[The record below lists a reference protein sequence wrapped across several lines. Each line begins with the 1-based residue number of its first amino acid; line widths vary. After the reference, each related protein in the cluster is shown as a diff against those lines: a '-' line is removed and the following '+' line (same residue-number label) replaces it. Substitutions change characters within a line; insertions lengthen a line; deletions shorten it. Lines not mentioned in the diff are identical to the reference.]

1 LKTLWLTAWQK
12 WLTPSKSFAKSD
24 AMNLQCFASIAVSEP
39 ILQEKRVSTKIS
51 CTDTA
56 GEQHF
61 FNLRFKYEE
70 PIDQKQLALLRLA
83 SVMPL
88 LNYGLFTKEI
98 RLEWPISKA
107 DLSLLNDLLDVFS
120 KDIFINKLVRKK
132 NPYVLPQFIPSP
144 DEVSETNARPMAK
157 IVAPSLI
164 ENVPIFSELN
174 DNSCGVLSSG
184 GKESLL
190 TYAML
195 KEIGAEVHPLY
206 VNESGGHWR
215 TALPAYQQFR
225 DSDPNT
231 ARVWTNV
238 DRFYTFMLD
247 KMRIIRKDHRKI
259 WADTYP
265 IRLCIFPVYVFLL
278 LPLFAKRGI
287 GNILIG
293 SEFDDP
299 RVSPYFAGFRHFFGV
314 YDQTQD
320 FDIRM
325 EQWFSKR
332 MPGMRQWSAVR
343 SISGL
348 IVERILTSRYPE
360 LARLQRSCHSC
371 RFDHSDYLPCGKCS
385 KCQGILLFLL
395 ANDVDPSIMGYC
407 DGDVAALPAR
417 IAEGNLRL
425 DEDEKNYALFL
436 AKLLPNL
443 KNQEPFHI
451 ETIHIH
457 KPTSDPQLLPAR
469 FRSPI
474 LKILAK
480 YTKGV
485 STLKGESW
493 IRAPSSS
500 D

>member
-1 LKTLWLTAWQK
+1 
-12 WLTPSKSFAKSD
+12 
-24 AMNLQCFASIAVSEP
+24 MNLQCFESIAVSEP
-39 ILQEKRVSTKIS
+39 MLQGDRVDTKIS
-51 CTDTA
+51 CIDTA
-56 GEQHF
+56 GKQHLF
-61 FNLRFKYEE
+61 HLRFKYEE
-70 PIDQKQLALLRLA
+70 PPSQKQLPLLRLA

-88 LNYGLFTKEI
+88 LNYGLFTREI
-98 RLEWPISKA
+98 ILEWQVSEA
-107 DLSLLNDLLDVFS
+107 DFSLLNDLLDVFS
-120 KDIFINKLVRKK
+120 RDIFINKLVRRK
-132 NPYVLPQFIPSP
+132 NPYVLSQFIPSAT
-144 DEVSETNARPMAK
+144 EVSEANARPMAK

-164 ENVPIFSELN
+164 EDVPVSSEF
-174 DNSCGVLSSG
+174 DENSCGVLSSG

-195 KEIGAEVHPLY
+195 NEIGAEVHPLY

-215 TALPAYQQFR
+215 TALPAYRQFR
-225 DSDPNT
+225 DNYPNT

-247 KMRIIRKDHRKI
+247 QMRIIRKDHRKI

-265 IRLCIFPVYVFLL
+265 IRLCIFPVYLFLL
-278 LPLFAKRGI
+278 LPLFAKRRI

-299 RVSPYFAGFRHFFGV
+299 RMSPYFAGIRHFFGV

-343 SISGL
+343 SISGM
-348 IVERILTSRYPE
+348 IVERILTRRYPE

-371 RFDHSDYLPCGKCS
+371 RFDNGALLPCGKCS
-385 KCQGILLFLL
+385 KCQGVLLFLL
-395 ANDVDPSIMGYC
+395 ANDANPSIMGYS
-407 DGDVAALPAR
+407 DEDVAALPDR

-425 DEDEKNYALFL
+425 DEDEKEYALFL

-443 KNQEPFHI
+443 KNHKTRHI
-451 ETIHIH
+451 ETIHIN
-457 KPTSDPQLLPAR
+457 KPTSDLQLLPAR
-469 FRSPI
+469 FRLPI
-474 LKILAK
+474 LGILAK
-480 YTKGV
+480 YTKGFSILKSESWVTV
-485 STLKGESW
+485 ST
-493 IRAPSSS
+493 PS
-500 D
+500 DLTKEF

>member
-1 LKTLWLTAWQK
+1 
-12 WLTPSKSFAKSD
+12 
-24 AMNLQCFASIAVSEP
+24 MNLQCFASIVVSEP
-39 ILQEKRVSTKIS
+39 ILQGKRASTNIS
-51 CTDTA
+51 CIDTA
-56 GEQHF
+56 AEQQV

-70 PIDQKQLALLRLA
+70 PIDQKQLSLVRLA

-107 DLSLLNDLLDVFS
+107 DFSLLTDLLDVFS

-132 NPYVLPQFIPSP
+132 NPYVLPQFIPSA
-144 DEVSETNARPMAK
+144 DEVSETNALPMAK
-157 IVAPSLI
+157 IVAL
-164 ENVPIFSELN
+164 NLMDDVPISSEFN
-174 DNSCGVLSSG
+174 ENACGVLSSG

-215 TALPAYQQFR
+215 TALPAYRQFR

-278 LPLFAKRGI
+278 LPLFAKREI

-299 RVSPYFAGFRHFFGV
+299 RMSPYFAGIRHFFGV

-320 FDIRM
+320 FDVRM

-343 SISGL
+343 PISGL
-348 IVERILTSRYPE
+348 IVERILTSRYPA

-371 RFDHSDYLPCGKCS
+371 RFDHGDYLPCGKCS

-395 ANDVDPSIMGYC
+395 ANNVDPSIMGYSNE
-407 DGDVAALPAR
+407 DVAALPAR
-417 IAEGNLRL
+417 LAEGNLRL

-443 KNQEPFHI
+443 KDPETLHI
-451 ETIHIH
+451 ETININ
-457 KPTSDPQLLPAR
+457 KPTSDLQLLPAR

-474 LKILAK
+474 LKILEN
-480 YTKGV
+480 YTKGF
-485 STLKGESW
+485 SMLKGESW
-493 IRAPSSS
+493 VAMSKAS
-500 D
+500 DLTKES

>member
-1 LKTLWLTAWQK
+1 MVWQK

-24 AMNLQCFASIAVSEP
+24 AMNLQCFESIAVSEP
-39 ILQEKRVSTKIS
+39 MLAGDGVGTKIS
-51 CTDTA
+51 CIDTT
-56 GEQHF
+56 GEQHLF
-61 FNLRFKYEE
+61 HLRFKYEE
-70 PIDQKQLALLRLA
+70 PLSQKQLALLRLA

-88 LNYGLFTKEI
+88 LNYGLFTREI
-98 RLEWPISKA
+98 RLEWQISEA
-107 DLSLLNDLLDVFS
+107 DFSLLNDLLDVFS
-120 KDIFINKLVRKK
+120 KDIFINKLVRRR
-132 NPYVLPQFIPSP
+132 NPYVLSQFIPS
-144 DEVSETNARPMAK
+144 DAEMSEANARPMAK
-157 IVAPSLI
+157 IVAKNLV
-164 ENVPIFSELN
+164 EDVPVSSELN
-174 DNSCGVLSSG
+174 ENSCGVLSSG

-190 TYAML
+190 TYGML

-215 TALPAYQQFR
+215 TALPAYRQFR

-247 KMRIIRKDHRKI
+247 QMRIIRKDHRKI

-278 LPLFAKRGI
+278 LPIFAKRGI

-299 RVSPYFAGFRHFFGV
+299 RMSPYFAGIRHFYGV

-320 FDIRM
+320 FDVRM
-325 EQWFSKR
+325 EQWFSNR
-332 MPGMRQWSAVR
+332 MPGMRQWSVVR

-348 IVERILTSRYPE
+348 IVERILISRYPE

-371 RFDHSDYLPCGKCS
+371 RFDHGAFIPCGKCS

-395 ANDVDPSIMGYC
+395 ANNVNPSNMGYS
-407 DGDVAALPAR
+407 DEDVAALPDR

-425 DEDEKNYALFL
+425 DEDEKEYALFL

-443 KNQEPFHI
+443 KSQETRHI
-451 ETIHIH
+451 ETIHIN
-457 KPTSDPQLLPAR
+457 KPTSDLQLLPAR
-469 FRSPI
+469 FRLPI
-474 LKILAK
+474 LRILAK
-480 YTKGV
+480 YTKGF
-485 STLKGESW
+485 SILKDESW
-493 IRAPSSS
+493 ITVSNPY
-500 D
+500 DFD

>member
-1 LKTLWLTAWQK
+1 
-12 WLTPSKSFAKSD
+12 
-24 AMNLQCFASIAVSEP
+24 MNLQCFESIAVSEP
-39 ILQEKRVSTKIS
+39 ILQGDRVDTKIS
-51 CTDTA
+51 CIDTA

-61 FNLRFKYEE
+61 FHLRFKYEE
-70 PIDQKQLALLRLA
+70 PLGQKQLTLLRLA

-88 LNYGLFTKEI
+88 LNYGLFTREI
-98 RLEWPISKA
+98 RLEWQVSEA
-107 DLSLLNDLLDVFS
+107 DFSLLNDFLNVFS
-120 KDIFINKLVRKK
+120 KDIFINKLVRKR
-132 NPYVLPQFIPSP
+132 NPYVLPQFIPSGA
-144 DEVSETNARPMAK
+144 EVSEANARPMAK

-164 ENVPIFSELN
+164 EDVPISSELN
-174 DNSCGVLSSG
+174 ENACGVLSSG

-195 KEIGAEVHPLY
+195 KEIGADVHPLY

-215 TALPAYQQFR
+215 TAVPAYRQFR
-225 DSDPNT
+225 EIDPNT

-278 LPLFAKRGI
+278 LPIFAKRGI

-299 RVSPYFAGFRHFFGV
+299 RMSPYFAGIRHFFGV

-332 MPGMRQWSAVR
+332 LPGMHQWSAVR
-343 SISGL
+343 PISGL

-371 RFDHSDYLPCGKCS
+371 RFDHGAYLPCGKCS

-395 ANDVDPSIMGYC
+395 ANNVDPSIMGYNAE
-407 DGDVAALPAR
+407 DVAALPAR
-417 IAEGNLRL
+417 VAEGNLRL

-436 AKLLPNL
+436 AKLQPNL
-443 KNQEPFHI
+443 KDQETRHI
-451 ETIHIH
+451 ETIHIN
-457 KPTSDPQLLPAR
+457 KPTSDLQLLPTR

-474 LKILAK
+474 LKIIAK
-480 YTKGV
+480 YTKGF

-493 IRAPSSS
+493 VTVSNPS
-500 D
+500 DLTKEA

>member
-1 LKTLWLTAWQK
+1 
-12 WLTPSKSFAKSD
+12 
-24 AMNLQCFASIAVSEP
+24 MNFQCFDSINVSEP
-39 ILQEKRVSTKIS
+39 ALHRDSVDTKIS
-51 CTDTA
+51 CINTA
-56 GEQHF
+56 GEKHSF
-61 FNLRFKYEE
+61 HLRFKYEE
-70 PIDQKQLALLRLA
+70 PPSQNQLPLLRLA
-83 SVMPL
+83 SVTPL

-98 RLEWPISKA
+98 NLEGQVTKA
-107 DLSLLNDLLDVFS
+107 DLSLLNDFLDIFS

-132 NPYVLPQFIPSP
+132 NPYVLPQFLPSES
-144 DEVSETNARPMAK
+144 EVLESNARPMAK
-157 IVAPSLI
+157 ISAASLV
-164 ENVPIFSELN
+164 EDSPILSKFNEK
-174 DNSCGVLSSG
+174 SCGVLSSG

-190 TYAML
+190 TYALL

-215 TALPAYQQFR
+215 TALPAYRYFR
-225 DSDPNT
+225 DNYPNT
-231 ARVWTNV
+231 TRVWTNV

-247 KMRIIRKDHRKI
+247 QMQIIRRDHRKI

-278 LPLFAKRGI
+278 LPIFAKRQI

-299 RVSPYFAGFRHFFGV
+299 RVSSYFAGIRHFFGV

-320 FDIRM
+320 FDLRM

-348 IVERILTSRYPE
+348 IVERILTKRYPE

-371 RFDHSDYLPCGKCS
+371 RFNHDNLLPCGKCS
-385 KCQGILLFLL
+385 KCQGVLLFLL
-395 ANDVDPSIMGYC
+395 ANHVDPTIMGYNEA
-407 DGDVAALPAR
+407 DVSALPAR

-436 AKLLPNL
+436 AKLLPTL
-443 KNQEPFHI
+443 DKETLHI
-451 ETIHIH
+451 ETIHIN
-457 KPTSDPQLLPAR
+457 KLTSNLQLLPAR
-469 FRSPI
+469 FRPHIIEI
-474 LKILAK
+474 LEK
-480 YTKGV
+480 YTKGF
-485 STLKGESW
+485 SILKGKLWVTIPEHSVLTKEL
-493 IRAPSSS
+493 
-500 D
+500 